1 MLLSFSE
8 FSIDSETLELN
19 VDGDCLAI
27 DERNMTLLAML
38 AERYP
43 DHCSKQECLD
53 LIWQGTVVSDMSLS
67 KLVSDTRKL
76 FCKAGYQGP
85 LIQTVHGRGYR
96 LEHQLGK
103 QLLAKTQI
111 ELEPQA
117 SSQSESHSH
126 SHSHSHSINNERRT
140 RVRREVDRSVE
151 VVESITM
158 QDPEPDIEN
167 SQAKK
172 ESPKRITQA
181 SGWEL
186 LAKALIALLLILGL
200 FFQFWQGEA
209 SNSEAKKQL
218 AYSEPHNADG
228 RVLWV
233 DDHPEN
239 NLVEK
244 AYLEQKNIGVYN
256 TVTSEEAL
264 MLLSMYH
271 YQAVI
276 SDMGRHGDSLAGLK
290 LLQAIRA
297 KGDKTPFYLYTY
309 VESPGLVEA
318 ISESGGQ
325 GVVLDSE
332 SLYQLL
338 LGDIATDK

>member
-19 VDGDCLAI
+19 VDGHCLAI

-43 DHCSKQECLD
+43 DYCTKQECLA
-53 LIWQGTVVSDMSLS
+53 LIWQETIVSDMSLS

-103 QLLAKTQI
+103 QLLAQADKNDDVI
-111 ELEPQA
+111 EPIKMQAPEQVIDSCQDKKAPQQLV
-117 SSQSESHSH
+117 SQ
-126 SHSHSHSINNERRT
+126 
-140 RVRREVDRSVE
+140 
-151 VVESITM
+151 
-158 QDPEPDIEN
+158 P
-167 SQAKK
+167 
-172 ESPKRITQA
+172 

-200 FFQFWQGEA
+200 FFQFWQGGV
-209 SNSEAKKQL
+209 SSSDPMRQL
-218 AYSEPHNADG
+218 AYSEPHNAVG

-297 KGDKTPFYLYTY
+297 KGNKTPFYLYTY
-309 VESPGLVEA
+309 VESPGLVDA
-318 ISESGGQ
+318 VYESGGQ
-325 GVVLDSE
+325 AVVIDSE

-338 LGDIATDK
+338 LSHFEAEN

>member
-19 VDGDCLAI
+19 VDGYSLVT
-27 DERNMTLLAML
+27 DERNMTLLVML
-38 AERYP
+38 AESYP
-43 DHCSKQECLD
+43 DHCCKQECLD
-53 LIWQGTVVSDMSLS
+53 LIWQDTVVSDMSLS

-103 QLLAKTQI
+103 QLLAKQQI
-111 ELEPQA
+111 DLESQV
-117 SSQSESHSH
+117 SSQSE
-126 SHSHSHSINNERRT
+126 SHSINNERRM
-140 RVRREVDRSVE
+140 RVRRENDKSVE
-151 VVESITM
+151 VVEPITM
-158 QDPEPDIEN
+158 QAPEQVIDS
-167 SQAKK
+167 SQGKK
-172 ESPKRITQA
+172 ALQKQLIQPSA
-181 SGWEL
+181 WEL
-186 LAKALIALLLILGL
+186 IAKALIALLLILGL
-200 FFQFWQGEA
+200 FFQFWQEEGLP
-209 SNSEAKKQL
+209 SESIRQL
-218 AYSEPHNADG
+218 AYSEPHNAAG

-244 AYLEQKNIGVYN
+244 AYLEQKSIGVYN

-297 KGDKTPFYLYTY
+297 KGNKTPFYLYTY
-309 VESPGLVEA
+309 VESPGLIDAVYD
-318 ISESGGQ
+318 SGGQ
-325 GVVLDSE
+325 AVVLDSE
-332 SLYQLL
+332 SLYQLVL
-338 LGDIATDK
+338 SHFQTDN

>member
-1 MLLSFSE
+1 MQLSFSE

-27 DERNMTLLAML
+27 DERNMTLLVML

-53 LIWQGTVVSDMSLS
+53 LIWQDTVVSDMSLS

-103 QLLAKTQI
+103 QLFAKTEI
-111 ELEPQA
+111 ELERQA
-117 SSQSESHSH
+117 SSEPESHSH
-126 SHSHSHSINNERRT
+126 SISNERRSQ
-140 RVRREVDRSVE
+140 VRRETDRDVIE
-151 VVESITM
+151 TLKN
-158 QDPEPDIEN
+158 QDSHQGLDTSLDKNAPKKLI
-167 SQAKK
+167 SQ
-172 ESPKRITQA
+172 PTV
-181 SGWEL
+181 WEL

-200 FFQFWQGEA
+200 FFQFWLGEG

-218 AYSEPHNADG
+218 AYSEPHNAVG

-244 AYLEQKNIGVYN
+244 AYLEQQNIGIYN

-297 KGDKTPFYLYTY
+297 KGNKTPFYLYTY
-309 VESPGLVEA
+309 VESPGLVDA
-318 ISESGGQ
+318 VSESGGQ
-325 GVVLDSE
+325 GVVVDSE

-338 LGDIATDK
+338 LADIAAEN